1 MVSSGILFSFQV
13 SPEEGAT
20 QPIRLINTRDI
31 NNSKN
36 HCSKTA
42 PILHKMSLIHFHNV
56 RMILK

>member
-20 QPIRLINTRDI
+20 QLERLINTMVIDNHKI
-31 NNSKN
+31 

-42 PILHKMSLIHFHNV
+42 PILSKKISFELF
-56 RMILK
+56 RYA